1 MWQGEKEEERRKK
14 KNEGGPK
21 LFELGELV
29 SGRGRLK
36 NGPSG
41 FFIRTLYTAEMP
53 SPPLAAVLGT
63 ESVWVATCRYPF
75 FIDTKHSVASAAR
88 SSFFLCVC
96 GGILYTLRNFKTV
109 NGSLFYWCL
118 YLHVRVSQRP
128 TFACFSFFFAC
139 ARRKLVAM
147 ARKWQKR
154 TEKKKQQNTD
164 QLQ

>member
-88 SSFFLCVC
+88 SSFFFVCVWRDPVYSPQLQDGQWFTFLLVFVSSC
-96 GGILYTLRNFKTV
+96 
-109 NGSLFYWCL
+109 SCL
-118 YLHVRVSQRP
+118 STTDVCLL
-128 TFACFSFFFAC
+128 FFFFC
-139 ARRKLVAM
+139 L
-147 ARKWQKR
+147 R
-154 TEKKKQQNTD
+154 TSKTGCNGA
-164 QLQ
+164 